1 MSDDPNTVHKPGDV
15 IGNPSASDD
24 SDSGSLGCFARNTA
38 DGSAV
43 LLSCAHVLFANLT
56 DSSSLAIYSPA
67 THSTCCSHR
76 QIASTLRSW
85 EEGFGPLNNAGH
97 ASAVSMTAAGDAT
110 TYNGWETDAAI
121 AQLQPNVLYSNEI
134 PGGLGMITGVPAS
147 GIGVPAGP
155 AWGTPWTDAQVVRF
169 FSPLTGR
176 VHYGTLVPPDHPGT
190 YTSGGSGAVDPLRWP
205 YPAFDSSDAASN
217 ARGTIGALLVLP
229 RPGPGETYANYRS
242 RPLIFGQPGDS
253 GSVVVNNAMQVVGI
267 LVRSGAH
274 PRGLDDPAY
283 FAAWQQPE
291 WVAANGVGWI
301 VPIQLV
307 LNRLNIE
314 IPASYAQ
321 TTMPSTSAVAFGV
334 PSLETAAEY
343 RLERGRQRIADALRT
358 SRMGKLLLGKIAQH
372 RVEARRI
379 VLGNRRAQ
387 VVWQRHQGPSFIRH
401 CVENMR
407 DSTHRIP
414 TSINGVARADFVHA
428 IAAILA
434 RYGSPSLVRDATRF
448 ERITGMHG
456 MDVTTLD
463 EVPRILAGLR
473 RPHGTDQGMPS

>member
-1 MSDDPNTVHKPGDV
+1 MSDDPSIVHKPGDV

-24 SDSGSLGCFARNTA
+24 SDSGSLGCFARNKA

-76 QIASTLRSW
+76 QIASTLKSW
-85 EEGFGPLNNAGH
+85 EEGFGALDNNGH
-97 ASAVSMTAAGDAT
+97 ATPVSMKAAGDPQ

-134 PGGLGMITGVPAS
+134 PGGLGMITGVASS

-155 AWGTPWTDAQVVRF
+155 AWGTPWTDAQVLRF
-169 FSPLTGR
+169 YSPLTGR
-176 VHYGTLVPPDHPGT
+176 VHYGTLVPPDHPGS
-190 YTSGGSGAVDPLRWP
+190 YASGGSGAVDPLRWP
-205 YPAFDSSDAASN
+205 YPAFDASDKEGD

-229 RPGPGETYANYRS
+229 RPGPGETYADYKS
-242 RPLIFGQPGDS
+242 RPLLFGQHGDS

-267 LVRSGAH
+267 LVRAGPS
-274 PRGLDDPAY
+274 PKGLNDPSY
-283 FAAWQQPE
+283 FAAYQQAE
-291 WVAANGVGWI
+291 WIAAKSIGW
-301 VPIQLV
+301 VTPIQLV

-314 IPASYAQ
+314 IPGSYAQ
-321 TTMPSTSAVAFGV
+321 TTLPSTSAVGYGLPA
-334 PSLETAAEY
+334 PATAAEY

-358 SRMGKLLLGKIAQH
+358 SRMGRLLLGKIGQH

-387 VVWQRHQGPSFIRH
+387 VVWQRHQGPSFILH

-407 DSTHRIP
+407 DPAHRIP
-414 TSINGVARADFVHA
+414 TTINGVSRIDFIRAV
-428 IAAILA
+428 AAILT
-434 RYGSPSLVRDATRF
+434 RYGSPALVRDVARF
-448 ERITGMHG
+448 ERISAAHG
-456 MDVTTLD
+456 MYVTTIE
-463 EVPRILAGLR
+463 EVPTILAGLR
-473 RPHGTDQGMPS
+473 RSHDAHRDMAS